1 MNTKTIRNSDGCF
14 ANGQW
19 LKDSNMITDIG
30 DLKTNKS
37 TFVFTKQCNKTGEEF
52 YVLLTN
58 NLYQANNVSGSI
70 STTSPDNVTRSIV
83 DSYCSNES
91 SGNKCSVNQ
100 TRQGITNYTTT
111 KSDRIEFWLY
121 CSEQAAQNKETL

>member
-1 MNTKTIRNSDGCF
+1 
-14 ANGQW
+14 
-19 LKDSNMITDIG
+19 MISDIG
-30 DLKTNKS
+30 DLKTNNA

-58 NLYQANNVSGSI
+58 NLYQANNVSASI
-70 STTSPDNVTRSIV
+70 LTTSPDNVTSSIV

-91 SGNKCSVNQ
+91 GNKCSANQ

-111 KSDRIEFWLY
+111 KGDKIEFWLY
-121 CSEQAAQNKETL
+121 CSEKAAQNNETL

>member
-1 MNTKTIRNSDGCF
+1 
-14 ANGQW
+14 
-19 LKDSNMITDIG
+19 MITDFG

-58 NLYQANNVSGSI
+58 NLYQANNVSASI
-70 STTSPDNVTRSIV
+70 STTSLDNVTRSFV
-83 DSYCSNES
+83 DSYCSNG

-111 KSDRIEFWLY
+111 KGDSIEFWLY